1 MAEAKPFASLSSGL
15 LARKGTAK
23 PAMRPQGFGSFGG
36 SLEDL
41 GWNDMGHPAA
51 EHVPSSV
58 EALTPAPRLHA
69 VSDPS
74 YQPVEPPVFEQQRA
88 IEQSFSEAEPE
99 EAYEEEEAYEPEQE
113 EAFEAE
119 PEPEPEPEPQPE
131 EAFEPEPE
139 AETASE
145 PERCQVRVP
154 DTRSAELEPE
164 PEVAFEPEPE
174 VAIEPVAEPEPV
186 RAAPEP
192 APVVSISNRRLPAP
206 RGKAAFTLRLDPD
219 RHLQLRLACAVT
231 RRSAQQLV
239 TGALDEFL
247 NSLPEVQALAERVPA
262 EAGRGR

>member
-1 MAEAKPFASLSSGL
+1 
-15 LARKGTAK
+15 
-23 PAMRPQGFGSFGG
+23 
-36 SLEDL
+36 
-41 GWNDMGHPAA
+41 MGHPAA

-69 VSDPS
+69 VSEPS
-74 YQPVEPPVFEQQRA
+74 YEPPALQPGEPPVFEQQRA
-88 IEQSFSEAEPE
+88 IEQSFSEAEPD
-99 EAYEEEEAYEPEQE
+99 EAYEAEEAYEPEQD
-113 EAFEAE
+113 EAFVA
-119 PEPEPEPEPQPE
+119 EPEPEPQPE
-131 EAFEPEPE
+131 EAFEAEPE
-139 AETASE
+139 VAFEAESE
-145 PERCQVRVP
+145 VTV
-154 DTRSAELEPE
+154 EPE
-164 PEVAFEPEPE
+164 PEPEPELEATFEPEPE
-174 VAIEPVAEPEPV
+174 VAVEPEPEPEPEPEAAFEREPEVAVEPEPEPEPV

-262 EAGRGR
+262 GAGRGR